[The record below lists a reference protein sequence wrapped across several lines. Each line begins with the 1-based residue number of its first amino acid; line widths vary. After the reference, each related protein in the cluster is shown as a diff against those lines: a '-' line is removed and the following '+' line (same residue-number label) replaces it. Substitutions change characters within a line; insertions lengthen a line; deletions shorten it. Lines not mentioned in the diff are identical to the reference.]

1 MPSCLQGRADS
12 VLKRL
17 EVYYPDHT
25 VSRRIGQEHET
36 LGQDLTDISKLLGY
50 GSRGEFL
57 ADYGYRSLLIE
68 RRNLE
73 SSTDVVKRKTDNVL
87 RRLEQYYPDHVISGG
102 LEKDH
107 KSLSSD
113 ISEVYRLLG
122 YENRA
127 EFLNVCGYT
136 YQPSVGGRPAQD
148 FQPMLDAL
156 VEKYRGKEKPAA
168 MGVLLFEN
176 PEYKGP
182 LKSLSNKAQEIFGTS
197 LVKYLR
203 SIGEE
208 AFRGAGIQELMLP
221 PKLEPIGVKAFAAEE
236 YGSGAAVLK
245 SIQISVGNPHFR
257 IEDGFLLRQKED
269 GTCSLMCAFGED
281 KTVTV
286 PENVSEIEPL
296 AFCYSVV
303 KEVRLPASVTDVAM
317 DAFLQCRNLARLRL
331 EFPQPENDL
340 RWVVF
345 YFPEKQDENEEGEES
360 CNDYTIRKQYLDCI
374 RTGRDGVFEVVKYD
388 SLFPSIQ
395 GFQGPGADRYGPPEI
410 RRPAGAAV
418 PGRIP
423 ELAAG
428 QRRRGGGDCHRV
440 RRPGWP
446 EYPGGAGHIRRGKH

>member
-203 SIGEE
+203 SIGVMSEKG
-208 AFRGAGIQELMLP
+208 APRGRTASSDAGQKETAAGLSPAATARLKDLYQGLNP
-221 PKLEPIGVKAFAAEE
+221 RFYGTFADAVRKLEGLEAGCTPGKNA
-236 YGSGAAVLK
+236 
-245 SIQISVGNPHFR
+245 R
-257 IEDGFLLRQKED
+257 
-269 GTCSLMCAFGED
+269 
-281 KTVTV
+281 
-286 PENVSEIEPL
+286 
-296 AFCYSVV
+296 FCITG
-303 KEVRLPASVTDVAM
+303 VTD
-317 DAFLQCRNLARLRL
+317 CR
-331 EFPQPENDL
+331 PDM
-340 RWVVF
+340 
-345 YFPEKQDENEEGEES
+345 
-360 CNDYTIRKQYLDCI
+360 
-374 RTGRDGVFEVVKYD
+374 
-388 SLFPSIQ
+388 
-395 GFQGPGADRYGPPEI
+395 EI
-410 RRPAGAAV
+410 P
-418 PGRIP
+418 
-423 ELAAG
+423 
-428 QRRRGGGDCHRV
+428 
-440 RRPGWP
+440 
-446 EYPGGAGHIRRGKH
+446 